1 METECPHLQV
11 PRQRKVPV
19 RIAIARKQQGDL
31 SREVNVNV
39 RPFTPSLRS
48 RMIMRIPVLTIFSVC
63 EL

>member
-1 METECPHLQV
+1 MEPECPHLQV

-19 RIAIARKQQGDL
+19 RITIARKQLGDP

-48 RMIMRIPVLTIFSVC
+48 RMKMIFPVLTIFSVC